1 MTYVS
6 DARAEADARRE
17 RECYQDGRLLMLHH
31 NGRIAGGKLHPDAG
45 RIGRIVSCERMPDGR
60 PVKGGKLVVEF
71 FSDDLVGS
79 ATFCLIPVGHWM
91 PIFDWMA
98 EEYEPR
104 AKKRGW
110 RLSPQGLK
118 IFKSMG
124 WEFTPATE
132 GKDLP

>member
-1 MTYVS
+1 MSFVS

-31 NGRIAGGKLHPDAG
+31 AARAGGKLHPDAG
-45 RIGRIVSCERMPDGR
+45 RIGRIVSCQRGADGR
-60 PVKGGKLVVEF
+60 PVRGGKLVVEF
-71 FSDDLVGS
+71 FDDDLVGS
-79 ATFCLIPVGHWM
+79 ATFSLIPVGHWM

-110 RLSPQGLK
+110 RLSAEGLR
-118 IFKSMG
+118 IFQKMG
-124 WEFTPATE
+124 WEYTAATE
-132 GKDLP
+132 GKE

>member
-1 MTYVS
+1 MNTTHTRR
-6 DARAEADARRE
+6 DTDLQREA
-17 RECYQDGRLLMLHH
+17 ECYQDGRLLMLHH
-31 NGRIAGGKLHPDAG
+31 ACRAQGRPHPDAG
-45 RIGRIVSCERMPDGR
+45 RIGRILSCQRHADGR
-60 PVKGGKLVVEF
+60 PIQGGTLVVEF
-71 FSDDLVGS
+71 FSDELVGS

-132 GKDLP
+132 GKVLP